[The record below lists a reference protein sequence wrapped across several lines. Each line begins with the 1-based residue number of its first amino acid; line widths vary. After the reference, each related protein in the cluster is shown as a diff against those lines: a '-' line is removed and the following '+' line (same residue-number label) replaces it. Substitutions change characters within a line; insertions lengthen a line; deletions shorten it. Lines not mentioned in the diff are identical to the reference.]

1 MLSLLMLMCQ
11 PASIG
16 EEASELKKPRRSDRI
31 KSTDAGTP
39 IKGGALPSPLTFAH
53 QDSTATEH
61 IPSNKDGTVTPPDQE
76 DRIPNSQFRTP
87 SRSAGRA
94 YSQSSPQQDNTQTQ
108 AFSQFLPPQAW
119 AYEVDDEEGE
129 GVWGYLVPSDIRAGG
144 EPLVLKQRSACPIP
158 DKPDNGDFKGRVP
171 RDRYQQEEKAY
182 EKTKIK
188 GKASGGYLIG
198 RHPECGRHTS
208 GLCSA

>member
-1 MLSLLMLMCQ
+1 M
-11 PASIG
+11 
-16 EEASELKKPRRSDRI
+16 
-31 KSTDAGTP
+31 
-39 IKGGALPSPLTFAH
+39 KGGPLPSPLTH

-61 IPSNKDGTVTPPDQE
+61 IFNHKDGTVTPPDQE

-87 SRSAGRA
+87 SRSTGKA
-94 YSQSSPQQDNTQTQ
+94 YSQSSSQQDNTQTQ
-108 AFSQFLPPQAW
+108 VFSQFLPPLAW
-119 AYEVDDEEGE
+119 AYEVEDEEAE

-158 DKPDNGDFKGRVP
+158 NKRNKGDFKGKVP
-171 RDRYQQEEKAY
+171 RDRYEQEEKAY
-182 EKTKIK
+182 EQTKIN

-208 GLCSA
+208 GFESAQAK